1 MAKRTRFLLVGLG
14 LLLLILIG
22 FSVKQAAPDT
32 PDIEKAG
39 DNLMIVAHPDD
50 ESIFAGN
57 ELLHEDY
64 VVIYLTNG
72 TNQTRRREFQR
83 AMQETGDVGII
94 LNYPDKT
101 NGERDNWDGVR
112 DAIREEL
119 ADYLSAKEWKK
130 IVTHNPDGEY
140 GHIHHKMTN
149 QIVTAL
155 CEEQGL
161 DERLFYFGKYFKKSK
176 LKEQPAP
183 ILSDSELTR
192 KQELLECYTSQSKV
206 VDGLS
211 HILAYEQLQAA
222 K

>member
-22 FSVKQAAPDT
+22 FSVRQTAPDT
-32 PDIEKAG
+32 PNIEKAG

-64 VVIYLTNG
+64 VVICLTNG

-83 AMQETGDVGII
+83 AMHKTGDVGII
-94 LNYPDKT
+94 LNYPDNT
-101 NGERDNWDGVR
+101 NGERDNWDSVR

-119 ADYLSAKEWKK
+119 AEDLSAKEWKK

-192 KQELLECYTSQSKV
+192 KQELLECYASQSKV
-206 VDGLS
+206 IDGLS

>member
-1 MAKRTRFLLVGLG
+1 MAKRTRLILIGLG
-14 LLLLILIG
+14 LLLLILVG
-22 FSVKQAAPDT
+22 FSVRQAAPET

-64 VVIYLTNG
+64 VVICLTNG

-83 AMQETGDVGII
+83 AMQETGDIGII

-101 NGERDNWDGVR
+101 NGERDNWDGAR

-119 ADYLSAKEWKK
+119 AEYLSAKAWNK
-130 IVTHNPDGEY
+130 IVTHNPSGEY

-155 CEEQGL
+155 CEKQGL

-176 LKEQPAP
+176 LEEQPAP

-192 KQELLECYTSQSKV
+192 KQELLECYTSQGTV